1 METGRKDWT
10 SGRERVFTLPRLYVN
25 APLTE
30 GQEVRLEPPQA
41 HYLRNVLRLGE
52 GDPVRLFNGQDGEW
66 LARLEGG
73 RNGPARALETLRP
86 QAVTDDG
93 PWLVF
98 SPLKKDATDYLI
110 QKSVELGCSR
120 LQPVHT
126 RRTQGRPG
134 RTDRYRPQAIEA
146 AEQCERL
153 DLPVIGSA
161 LSIED
166 LVRAWPADRT
176 LFVALERDDSTLDAL
191 PALQSHAGQKVAFL
205 IGPEGG
211 LAPEDLEVLSGLN
224 PVYISLG
231 PRILRAET
239 ACVAALALWQASAG
253 DWPRREA

>member
-1 METGRKDWT
+1 MC
-10 SGRERVFTLPRLYVN
+10 TLPRVFVDASLS
-25 APLTE
+25 E
-30 GQEVRLEPPQA
+30 GQPVRLDPPQA

-52 GDPVRLFNGQDGEW
+52 GDPVRLFNGLDGEW
-66 LARLEGG
+66 LAELEGG
-73 RNGPARALETLRP
+73 RNGPARVLEALRP
-86 QAVTDDG
+86 QAVTDG

-98 SPLKKDATDYLI
+98 APLKKDATDYLI

-126 RRTQGRPG
+126 RRTQGRSARP
-134 RTDRYRPQAIEA
+134 DRYRPQAVEA

-161 LSIED
+161 LSIEE
-166 LVRAWPADRT
+166 LVRAWPAGRT
-176 LFVALERDDSTLDAL
+176 LFVALERDDTTLDAL
-191 PALQSHAGQKVAFL
+191 PALQAHAGEKVAFL

-211 LAPEDLEVLSGLN
+211 LAPEDLEILSGLN

-253 DWPRREA
+253 DWPRRAV